1 MSSNPEPDPWRVPGN
16 NQPVE
21 ASNRT
26 LNGDPAQ
33 SAITVSQRVTAIS
46 KERPKPPRPL
56 STKRTN
62 AARWASSVCRVTSR
76 SVAASGSLSGT
87 RRLVSS
93 RSITGSV
100 DSADRSAMSG
110 S

>member
-33 SAITVSQRVTAIS
+33 STITRSQRVTAIS
-46 KERPKPPRPL
+46 KERSKPPRPL
-56 STKRTN
+56 STERTN
-62 AARWASSVCRVTSR
+62 AALWASSVCRVTSG
-76 SVAASGSLSGT
+76 SVAAAGSLFGT

-93 RSITGSV
+93 RSITEAQSPQLNY
-100 DSADRSAMSG
+100 RIR
-110 S
+110 